1 MSNPSSGASGE
12 PSNAGASDP
21 FSQVPFDPQR
31 FRVDMQKPGARKT
44 YGIYFT
50 PRSGSSWLTD
60 MIRHTGRLGKPEEWF
75 NPRFLPRVARSV
87 NADNLMNCV
96 KMLKRKQAPGGIFG
110 FELTYYQMLAS
121 FGSEAAFLSHF
132 PPRTRCFFLIRED
145 IVLQAVS
152 LAKSVATSVYHSAN
166 SSTETIERADH
177 EFQYDAEAI
186 EHWLGHVLDQE
197 TRFERFFAMN
207 GIHPVR
213 ISYEMMIGMARD
225 DLVGLFAEHLGE
237 ELGEHEASS
246 ERHRK
251 IGTAKNNEFAA
262 RFAQENAKFLRAVA
276 RRRTETLSPFA
287 GRALSVV

>member
-1 MSNPSSGASGE
+1 MSKPASGASGE
-12 PSNAGASDP
+12 PSNDGSSDP
-21 FSQVPFDPQR
+21 FSQVPFDPER
-31 FRVDMQKPGARKT
+31 FRADMQRPGARKT

-60 MIRHTGRLGKPEEWF
+60 VIRRTGRLGKPEEWF
-75 NPRFLPRVARSV
+75 NPSFLPRVAASV

-110 FELTYYQMLAS
+110 FEVTYYQMLAS
-121 FGSEAAFLSHF
+121 FGSEATFLSHF
-132 PPRTRCFFLIRED
+132 PPRTKCFFLIRQD

-166 SSTETIERADH
+166 SPTDAIEQADH

-197 TRFERFFAMN
+197 TRFERFFAAN
-207 GIHPVR
+207 EIHPVR
-213 ISYEMMIGMARD
+213 LSYEMMMAMGRD
-225 DLVGLFAEHLGE
+225 DLLRLFAEHLGE
-237 ELGEHEASS
+237 ELGELEAFN

-251 IGTAKNNEFAA
+251 IGTAKNDEFAA
-262 RFAQENAKFLRAVA
+262 RFAQENAKLLRAVA
-276 RRRTETLSPFA
+276 RRRAETLAPFA
-287 GRALSVV
+287 RDALKVV